1 MIQAKELKTREDFI
15 NLKKGDVVACEF
27 HRDVHDYP
35 KTYRFNVFTIAENKQ
50 SYSEII
56 LQKKNN
62 IYFNWKLFLGEIE
75 GDSNLKNAI
84 LLTVV

>member
-1 MIQAKELKTREDFI
+1 MIQTKELKTREDFI

-35 KTYRFNVFTIAENKQ
+35 KTYRFKVFTIAENKQ
-50 SYSEII
+50 SGSEII

-62 IYFNWKLFLGEIE
+62 IYFNWKLFLGEIDGE
-75 GDSNLKNAI
+75 SNLKSI
-84 LLTVV
+84 VLLNVI